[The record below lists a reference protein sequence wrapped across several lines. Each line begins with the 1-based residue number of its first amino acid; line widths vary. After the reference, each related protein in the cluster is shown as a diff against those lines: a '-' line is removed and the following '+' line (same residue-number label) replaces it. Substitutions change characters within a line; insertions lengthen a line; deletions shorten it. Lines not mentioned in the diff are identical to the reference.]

1 VKCDTPDDIGATK
14 TDLMPLQ
21 DVLFHVKAKKLA
33 VKGDGNCSYHSIA
46 HQAGLISLSSD
57 GNEHISQELRK
68 IAESVMQ
75 KYPDIHKEGG
85 LTVIQWLQK
94 AKENC

>member
-1 VKCDTPDDIGATK
+1 MKCDTPDDIEATK

-21 DVLFHVKAKKLA
+21 DVLFHVKARKHA

-68 IAESVMQ
+68 TVMQ
-75 KYPDIHKEGG
+75 KYPDIRKEGR